1 MSENGARTLFFL
13 VYVSFTLI
21 IIHNQ
26 WTSGL
31 IYRFSFFRSSLFFFH
46 SGNICVFSFFHRIRN
61 HTRIYIISSRSIVI
75 FSVFTNANCY
85 VTTVPAAP
93 RRIITMVTAAYFSLC
108 VPLCQNANFPAWLWG
123 PTCSA
128 LAAQMYCAAQLSSQQ
143 QQMYVFC
150 QLLLFFGFS
159 ILNPFNYVEEMV
171 VAVFIF
177 ICLFVRF
184 VCTLVCTTFIG
195 FLFHLASRFIIEISS
210 SLR

>member
-31 IYRFSFFRSSLFFFH
+31 IYRFSFFRSSLFFSFGQH
-46 SGNICVFSFFHRIRN
+46 LCFLVF
-61 HTRIYIISSRSIVI
+61 
-75 FSVFTNANCY
+75 FTAFGITHVSTSY
-85 VTTVPAAP
+85 LLAPSWYFPFLRMQTATSPPFLLPP

-195 FLFHLASRFIIEISS
+195 FLFHLASRFI
-210 SLR
+210 L